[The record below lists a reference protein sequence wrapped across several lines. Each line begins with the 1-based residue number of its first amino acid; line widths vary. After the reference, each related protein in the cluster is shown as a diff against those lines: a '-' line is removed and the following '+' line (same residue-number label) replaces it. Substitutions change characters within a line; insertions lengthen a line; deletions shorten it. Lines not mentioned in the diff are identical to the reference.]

1 MQYDYPLSDTFI
13 AKIKRLNI
21 IQRHHIDY
29 TSTRPINMHHM
40 NSNLRQF
47 IICNL
52 FHTISRQKTQFLID
66 GI

>member
-21 IQRHHIDY
+21 IQRHHVDY
-29 TSTRPINMHHM
+29 TRARTINMHHM
-40 NSNLRQF
+40 NSNLTQL
-47 IICNL
+47 IIRNL
-52 FHTISRQKTQFLID
+52 FHTISRHKTQFLIE